1 MSKRIAKNAVPGY
14 LPVLQSTSKHHRLPT
29 VWGKWYKVFIS
40 QIIYQFNLSGN
51 LAGQNWLG
59 LKNFSLSIKVITVKL
74 KLIQL
79 LAQFSS
85 VCGEDCIHVHT
96 WEKKKNKQFKT
107 FLPHLPNT
115 DLYSLYL
122 RTRKFSFLF
131 LTFVVFHMQKLNFL
145 KPSTNLPNF

>member
-1 MSKRIAKNAVPGY
+1 MTVLLGTLWNSIKQIEAPYVLDWENAIA
-14 LPVLQSTSKHHRLPT
+14 LDTMQ
-29 VWGKWYKVFIS
+29 
-40 QIIYQFNLSGN
+40 
-51 LAGQNWLG
+51 G

-131 LTFVVFHMQKLNFL
+131 LTFVVFHM
-145 KPSTNLPNF
+145 